1 MDNQDQLSSC
11 SHDSQFTVKPG
22 PSHLNSPLG
31 MTASHD
37 HYIQPV
43 PPMYVTTY
51 EDSYVWPPTEAYHQ
65 DLLQHKDSGV
75 EEHKHGN
82 KKIIFIFYEKNL
94 FY

>member
-1 MDNQDQLSSC
+1 
-11 SHDSQFTVKPG
+11 
-22 PSHLNSPLG
+22 

-65 DLLQHKDSGV
+65 DLLQHKGSGAS
-75 EEHKHGN
+75 EEQKHGN
-82 KKIIFIFYEKNL
+82 KKSYFPF
-94 FY
+94 F